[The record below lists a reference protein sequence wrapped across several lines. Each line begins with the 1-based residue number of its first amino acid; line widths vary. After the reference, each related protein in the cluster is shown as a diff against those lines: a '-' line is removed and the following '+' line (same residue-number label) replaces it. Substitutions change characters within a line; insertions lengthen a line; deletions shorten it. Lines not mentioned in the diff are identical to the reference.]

1 MTSVQHINGGEIIIY
16 QSKDGKAELQVNLQ
30 KETIWLTQKGI
41 AELFGVQIPAINK
54 HLMNIYLEGELS
66 REATISKMEIVQ
78 NEGGREVRRSTE
90 MYNLDAILSIG
101 YRVNSKRATQFR
113 IWATTVLKDHLLKGY
128 TLNQRRLQETGL
140 KEFEETVG
148 LIKKTVQSRLLE
160 DNESRGLLEVITSY
174 ASTWLLLQKY
184 DEAKLPEPKTSK
196 AKKKIDYTFCRSAI
210 NELKTELMRKKEASE
225 FFGHERTEQF
235 KSVIGNIYQTFDRQ
249 EVYPSIEE
257 KAAHLLYFVIKD
269 HPFMDGNKRIGS
281 FLFIVF
287 LAKNNYLL
295 RKNGERK
302 INDHALVAIALLI
315 AESQP
320 KQKDLM
326 TRLVMHFLSEKV

>member
-1 MTSVQHINGGEIIIY
+1 MTSIQHINGGEIIIY
-16 QSKDGKAELQVNLQ
+16 QSKDGKLDLQVKLQ
-30 KETIWLTQKGI
+30 KETIWLDSHQI
-41 AELFGVQIPAINK
+41 ASLFEVNRPAIVK
-54 HLMNIYLEGELS
+54 HVQNIYKSSELKPDS
-66 REATISKMEIVQ
+66 TCSKMEQVAPDGKIRKM
-78 NEGGREVRRSTE
+78 NY
-90 MYNLDAILSIG
+90 YNLDMIISVG

-113 IWATTVLKDHLLKGY
+113 IWATTVLKDHILKGY
-128 TLNQRRLQETGL
+128 TLNQKRLQETGL

-148 LIKKTVQSRLLE
+148 LIKQTMQSKLLE
-160 DNESRGLLEVITSY
+160 DKESKGLLEVITSY

-184 DEAKLPEPKTSK
+184 DEAQLPEPKTSK
-196 AKKKIDYTFCRSAI
+196 AKKKIDYAFCHNAI
-210 NELKTELMRKKEASE
+210 HELKTELVRKKEASE
-225 FFGHERTEQF
+225 LFGHERTEQF

-249 EVYPSIEE
+249 ELYPSIEE

-287 LAKNNYLL
+287 LAKNNYLV

-320 KQKDLM
+320 RQKDLM
-326 TRLVMHFLSEKV
+326 VRLIMHFLSEKV